1 MQLGR
6 FVVTCL
12 AIALVILATFGA
24 FSALG
29 LEAALE
35 RSLQEQGESGALTAT
50 VGVSLLIA
58 DVFLPVPS
66 SLVMLLFGRVF
77 GVVLGAALS
86 LTGSVGA
93 TALGMLVGRFGRR
106 SFRRLV
112 GDVEYA
118 RASQLLDRYGA
129 LAVLA
134 TRPVPILAETTA
146 LVAGATAM
154 PFGRGLWAA
163 SLGSL
168 PGAFLYAWAGAS
180 DLSGPTGVITFF
192 GVILLSTVTYRLG
205 RRARAATAAGP
216 RAR

>member
-1 MQLGR
+1 MQLRR

-24 FSALG
+24 FTALG

-35 RSLQEQGESGALTAT
+35 RTLQEQGKSGALAAAA
-50 VGVSLLIA
+50 GVSLLIA

-66 SLVMLLFGRVF
+66 SLVMLLFGRLF

-86 LTGSVGA
+86 LIGGVGA

-106 SFRRLV
+106 GFRRLV
-112 GDVEYA
+112 GDAEYA

-134 TRPVPILAETTA
+134 TRPVPILAETMA

-163 SLGSL
+163 TLGSL

-180 DLSGPTGVITFF
+180 DLDGPTGIITFL
-192 GVILLSTVTYRLG
+192 GVILLSAVTYLAG
-205 RRARAATAAGP
+205 RRSREGTVVRP

>member
-1 MQLGR
+1 MQLRR

-12 AIALVILATFGA
+12 AIALVILATFGV

-35 RSLQEQGESGALTAT
+35 RTLQEQGQSEVLTAA

-66 SLVMLLFGRVF
+66 SLVMLLFGRLF

-86 LTGSVGA
+86 LIGGVGA
-93 TALGMLVGRFGRR
+93 TALGMLVGRFARR
-106 SFRRLV
+106 SFRRQV
-112 GDVEYA
+112 GDAEYA
-118 RASQLLDRYGA
+118 GASQLLDRYGA

-134 TRPVPILAETTA
+134 TRPVPILAETVA
-146 LVAGATAM
+146 LVAGATGM

-163 SLGSL
+163 TLGAL

-180 DLSGPTGVITFF
+180 DLSGPTGVITFC
-192 GVILLSTVTYRLG
+192 GVILLSSVTYLVG
-205 RRARAATAAGP
+205 RRSRVGTVVEP